1 MNKCSVYICE
11 SKTEYEGQY
20 EFMNAGMEV
29 EIFNYHAPKTILN
42 LLISLNI
49 RIAIQTKPIETD

>member
-29 EIFNYHAPKTILN
+29 EIFNYHAPSEENVSIGDEVKYKEITIV
-42 LLISLNI
+42 
-49 RIAIQTKPIETD
+49 D

>member
-29 EIFNYHAPKTILN
+29 EIMLQVKKMLALEMR
-42 LLISLNI
+42 LSI
-49 RIAIQTKPIETD
+49 RKSQL

>member
-29 EIFNYHAPKTILN
+29 EY
-42 LLISLNI
+42 LIIMLQVKKMLALEMRLSI
-49 RIAIQTKPIETD
+49 RKSQL

>member
-1 MNKCSVYICE
+1 MEQLHMNKCSVYICE

-29 EIFNYHAPKTILN
+29 
-42 LLISLNI
+42 
-49 RIAIQTKPIETD
+49 

>member
-29 EIFNYHAPKTILN
+29 EIFNYHAPSEENVRDRK
-42 LLISLNI
+42 SVV
-49 RIAIQTKPIETD
+49 